1 MLYVQV
7 RDGQNNNFHKPLLK
21 AQMYKV
27 RKLAQKS
34 KAGII
39 RSKLEHGNSK
49 QLFTT
54 VKSLSVPVTRTL
66 PEGYDNDLGLANA
79 FAEFFEFKISSIV
92 SRFESTGAT
101 WSDSNPCTVSGIVR
115 FDDFEPLS
123 ERDVGLLRRVKCTPN
138 LDVLPQTQF
147 SEMFALMLPFIS
159 KLINSS
165 LSSGVFPSC
174 FKKSQISPL
183 LKSTDHDPNELNS
196 YQPIFNLLSVSK
208 MIETAVNNQFMAHLE
223 SNSLLNSH
231 QSAYRKGHSV
241 ETAFQRVY
249 SLVALFFDGSS
260 HTLSRVLFKSE

>member
-1 MLYVQV
+1 MRL
-7 RDGQNNNFHKPLLK
+7 
-21 AQMYKV
+21 
-27 RKLAQKS
+27 
-34 KAGII
+34 
-39 RSKLEHGNSK
+39 
-49 QLFTT
+49 
-54 VKSLSVPVTRTL
+54 
-66 PEGYDNDLGLANA
+66 
-79 FAEFFEFKISSIV
+79 
-92 SRFESTGAT
+92 
-101 WSDSNPCTVSGIVR
+101 
-115 FDDFEPLS
+115 DDFEPLS

-241 ETAFQRVY
+241 ETAFQHVY
-249 SLVALFFDGSS
+249 SSVLHKLDRGRSVFLVLLDLPGAFD
-260 HTLSRVLFKSE
+260 TLSHANLISILQSQFNVGCTVLRWF

>member
-1 MLYVQV
+1 M
-7 RDGQNNNFHKPLLK
+7 
-21 AQMYKV
+21 
-27 RKLAQKS
+27 
-34 KAGII
+34 
-39 RSKLEHGNSK
+39 
-49 QLFTT
+49 
-54 VKSLSVPVTRTL
+54 
-66 PEGYDNDLGLANA
+66 
-79 FAEFFEFKISSIV
+79 
-92 SRFESTGAT
+92 
-101 WSDSNPCTVSGIVR
+101 R

>member
-1 MLYVQV
+1 M
-7 RDGQNNNFHKPLLK
+7 
-21 AQMYKV
+21 
-27 RKLAQKS
+27 
-34 KAGII
+34 
-39 RSKLEHGNSK
+39 
-49 QLFTT
+49 
-54 VKSLSVPVTRTL
+54 SVPVTRTL
-66 PEGYDNDLGLANA
+66 PAGYDNDLGLANT
-79 FAEFFEFKISSIV
+79 FAEFFDSKISNIV

-183 LKSTDHDPNELNS
+183 LKSTDLDPNELNS
-196 YQPIFNLLSVSK
+196 YPPVSNLPFISK
-208 MIETAVNNQFMAHLE
+208 MIETAVNNQFMDHIE

-231 QSAYRKGHSV
+231 QSAYRKGYSV
-241 ETAFQRVY
+241 KTAFQHVY
-249 SLVALFFDGSS
+249 SSILHELDRGQSVFLVLLDLSAAFDTLSHANLVSILQSQFNVGGTVLRWF
-260 HTLSRVLFKSE
+260 HTLSSVLFKSE